1 MKSEFKFSVFLGR
14 RLYFQKSEKK
24 YCFFVWFNIFV
35 KSKLNDFSSMSTKR
49 SSKVFSLLFFTIFMV
64 KMFIATAPIYVNF
77 SDNEHIIN
85 VIMQL
90 ELEGKGQTGI
100 DGVKEIVSANQSH
113 NFNLQVEIAK
123 KAPFPYKKERDIT
136 YFFPSVP
143 TPPPNC

>member
-1 MKSEFKFSVFLGR
+1 
-14 RLYFQKSEKK
+14 
-24 YCFFVWFNIFV
+24 
-35 KSKLNDFSSMSTKR
+35 MSTRK
-49 SSKVFSLLFFTIFMV
+49 SSKVFSLLFFSIFMV

-100 DGVKEIVSANQSH
+100 DSVKEIVTSNLSH
-113 NFNLQVEIAK
+113 NFNVHVEIAQK
-123 KAPFPYKKERDIT
+123 VPFPYRKERDIT